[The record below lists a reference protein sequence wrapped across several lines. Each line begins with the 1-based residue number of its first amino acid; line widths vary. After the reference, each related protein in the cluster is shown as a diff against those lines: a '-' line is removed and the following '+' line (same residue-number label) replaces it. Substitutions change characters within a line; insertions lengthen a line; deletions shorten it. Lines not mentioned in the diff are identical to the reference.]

1 MAEFFGNQ
9 IFDWNDF
16 SEMFV
21 NFSVNILFT
30 IIIVRYIYYRNQR
43 DKEFLFSILTLN
55 IAVFFIC
62 TLLSDTKLKTGFA
75 FGLFAIFSILR
86 YRTEVIP
93 IKAMTFLFI
102 AITIAV
108 INSMTGNKTSWIEI
122 IFANVVITVLAYVLE
137 NFWLN
142 HKELSQKV
150 LYEKIELILPEKR
163 EELINDLKTR
173 TGKDITRIEIKDI
186 NFLRDT
192 AEIVIYYDEV

>member
-1 MAEFFGNQ
+1 MGEFFGNQ